1 MPLLRN
7 PDKSKLSKRKNPTSI
22 NYYRDMGYLPEAVV
36 NYLGLMGWS
45 MPGGEEKF
53 SLTDMTSAFDILRVS
68 LGGPIFDVEKL
79 DWLNGRYLREELSDE
94 EFASRYLQW
103 ANKGNRLGRIVPL
116 VQPRVEKFSDV
127 IGLGAQFLDGLV
139 VIDAAR
145 FEHKNLSAEQSI
157 KILQFSLWRLEG
169 LQVWS
174 REQIEETL
182 LDLAERM
189 DLKIRDF
196 LFPAFIGISGSAVS
210 TSVMDSLSILGLD
223 LSRARLRHAITVLGG
238 VSKKLSKSLE
248 KEYQALGN
256 RTAD

>member
-1 MPLLRN
+1 MY
-7 PDKSKLSKRKNPTSI
+7 KR
-22 NYYRDMGYLPEAVV
+22 
-36 NYLGLMGWS
+36 
-45 MPGGEEKF
+45 
-53 SLTDMTSAFDILRVS
+53 
-68 LGGPIFDVEKL
+68 
-79 DWLNGRYLREELSDE
+79 
-94 EFASRYLQW
+94 Q
-103 ANKGNRLGRIVPL
+103 
-116 VQPRVEKFSDV
+116 
-127 IGLGAQFLDGLV
+127 
-139 VIDAAR
+139 
-145 FEHKNLSAEQSI
+145 
-157 KILQFSLWRLEG
+157 LQFSLWRLEG

-196 LFPAFIGISGSAVS
+196 LFPVFIGISGSAVS

>member
-1 MPLLRN
+1 
-7 PDKSKLSKRKNPTSI
+7 
-22 NYYRDMGYLPEAVV
+22 
-36 NYLGLMGWS
+36 
-45 MPGGEEKF
+45 
-53 SLTDMTSAFDILRVS
+53 
-68 LGGPIFDVEKL
+68 
-79 DWLNGRYLREELSDE
+79 
-94 EFASRYLQW
+94 
-103 ANKGNRLGRIVPL
+103 
-116 VQPRVEKFSDV
+116 
-127 IGLGAQFLDGLV
+127 
-139 VIDAAR
+139 
-145 FEHKNLSAEQSI
+145 
-157 KILQFSLWRLEG
+157 LEG

-196 LFPAFIGISGSAVS
+196 LFPVFIGISGSAVS